1 MIARSIA
8 LAFVSLLLWQEPVS
22 AGVKEWQNM
31 GWQKIN
37 EEDGITVFRK
47 SFPDSEVKGVGG
59 ECIINASVGKI
70 LWVLMDNEHKG
81 DWVDKFKST
90 KTIETPSD
98 LSNIQYAAFS
108 MPFPVTNRDFVYRY
122 DFSVDESINAVI
134 VDVKSVEHPKAPAKD
149 SIGVRGVILHGRY
162 VLQPKGPNQ
171 TFVKAEYL
179 ADPKGILPTWVVNI
193 VQKNWPYKTLA
204 GLRKQVKK
212 SFVQE
217 WDIYN
222 KVMKPKMKVAH

>member
-1 MIARSIA
+1 MFARPIA
-8 LAFVSLLLWQEPVS
+8 LAFFSLLLWQTPAQ
-22 AGVKEWQNM
+22 AGVREWQNM
-31 GWQKIN
+31 GWEKIN
-37 EEDGITVFRK
+37 EEEGITVFRK
-47 SFPDSEVKGVGG
+47 SFPDSAVKGVGG
-59 ECIINASVGKI
+59 EAMIDASIGKI

-90 KTIETPSD
+90 RTIETPND

-122 DFSVDESINAVI
+122 DFRVDEAMNAVI
-134 VDVKSVEHPKAPAKD
+134 VDVKSVEHPKAPASD
-149 SIGVRGVILHGRY
+149 TIGVRGAVIHGRY
-162 VLQPKGPNQ
+162 VLLPRGPNQ

-193 VQKNWPYKTLA
+193 VQKNWPFKTLM

-212 SFVQE
+212 SFVKE
-217 WDIYN
+217 WDVYT